1 MGHIHLGVLPGT
13 RRWKDVVEL
22 LVDGAPPRRVIAAS
36 AHAAEKDLQRAAG
49 NPVFS
54 EAVKL
59 LSMLPVAAKE
69 DDFTDALS
77 QLGLSV
83 KPHPELFDIL
93 GSVSDRLDKRT
104 QQAESDDD
112 FAELVRR
119 ALLSNITTHVNDRLP
134 RLIAATPSDV
144 QIAMRQTA
152 APREFAVYA
161 RGFFT
166 RLLGETLR
174 YWLDRELASHI
185 GEDNYFADAGTRS
198 DFDKAL
204 MQFCMEATFI
214 VREFSAGW
222 FQKRLYEDGEITKRA
237 ATAYG
242 AVALKKIREELAMKW
257 ADR

>member
-13 RRWKDVVEL
+13 KRWKDVVGL
-22 LVDGAPPRRVIAAS
+22 LADGAAPRRVIAAS

-59 LSMLPVAAKE
+59 LSMLPVAASE
-69 DDFTDALS
+69 EDFTDALS
-77 QLGLSV
+77 RLKLSV

-93 GSVSDRLDKRT
+93 ASIGDRLDQRLHET
-104 QQAESDDD
+104 GSHDD

-119 ALLSNITTHVNDRLP
+119 SLLSNITTHVGDRLP
-134 RLIAATPSDV
+134 GLIATTPADV
-144 QIAMRQTA
+144 QLAIRQTA

-166 RLLGETLR
+166 RLVGETLR
-174 YWLDRELASHI
+174 YWLDRELASHM
-185 GEDNYFADAGTRS
+185 GSDDYLADAGKRS
-198 DFDKAL
+198 EFDKAL

-214 VREFSAGW
+214 VREFSAAW
-222 FQKRLYEDGEITKRA
+222 FQKRLYEDGEITERA
-237 ATAYG
+237 AAAYG
-242 AVALKKIREELAMKW
+242 AVALKKIREELTLKW
-257 ADR
+257 TGE